1 MMKNPLLFVMVL
13 GVSPILLMVSGIKK
27 TREIQIL
34 ENNNKSQKIKSK
46 HENWLVEGKTM
57 KKKKNPKTDTIKGT
71 SETCK

>member
-1 MMKNPLLFVMVL
+1 MIGKVINLILVKCVMHDEKPALVCNMVL

-46 HENWLVEGKTM
+46 HEN
-57 KKKKNPKTDTIKGT
+57 
-71 SETCK
+71 